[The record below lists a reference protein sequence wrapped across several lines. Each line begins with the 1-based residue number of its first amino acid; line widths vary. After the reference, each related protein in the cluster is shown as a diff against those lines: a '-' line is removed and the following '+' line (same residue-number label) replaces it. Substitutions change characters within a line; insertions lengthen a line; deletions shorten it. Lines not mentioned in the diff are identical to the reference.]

1 MMSSRLGLLLLLLY
15 PFGGTAE
22 ALAQGSS
29 LERALEELWRAENLS
44 DRGKAANAIG
54 RLKPDYDLL
63 VGRLRLGPRYSKD
76 ARKGLIEES
85 RKGLNG
91 LRQEYAFL
99 VPETYDPEKRYR
111 VAFYLHGGVN
121 RREPWE
127 KGEGWWKRFDRPLG
141 SGQISVFP
149 SSWRGSLWWQSSQI
163 ENLEAILLRIKRDYN
178 LDENR
183 VYLFGVSDGGTGAYY
198 HATKAP
204 TAWAAF
210 FPFLGHPG
218 VLENP
223 ATGVDGELFVE
234 NLKNRA
240 FFVVNGEKDELYPI
254 SRVKPYLD
262 TFEKVG
268 VEVVFH
274 PHPGGH
280 NTRWWNGEQEAIDQ
294 FVESHPRNPLPDRLT
309 WETERTDRFARIHWL
324 VIEELAEG
332 AASGKV
338 ELHREENRIEVTTRG
353 VARYRLLLSPD
364 QFDLRQPI
372 EVVTN
377 GVVSHRA
384 VVEPSAETLL
394 RWSARDSDRTMLFG
408 AELPVLID
416 AGRET
421 PAR

>member
-1 MMSSRLGLLLLLLY
+1 
-15 PFGGTAE
+15 
-22 ALAQGSS
+22 
-29 LERALEELWRAENLS
+29 
-44 DRGKAANAIG
+44 
-54 RLKPDYDLL
+54 
-63 VGRLRLGPRYSKD
+63 
-76 ARKGLIEES
+76 
-85 RKGLNG
+85 
-91 LRQEYAFL
+91 
-99 VPETYDPEKRYR
+99 
-111 VAFYLHGGVN
+111 
-121 RREPWE
+121 
-127 KGEGWWKRFDRPLG
+127 
-141 SGQISVFP
+141 
-149 SSWRGSLWWQSSQI
+149 
-163 ENLEAILLRIKRDYN
+163 
-178 LDENR
+178 
-183 VYLFGVSDGGTGAYY
+183 
-198 HATKAP
+198 
-204 TAWAAF
+204 
-210 FPFLGHPG
+210 
-218 VLENP
+218 
-223 ATGVDGELFVE
+223 GELFVE

-377 GVVSHRA
+377 GLVSHRA